1 MRLSNTQARD
11 VMKQAAAQAIPTD
24 HPAIPALEETF
35 GPHTFFASAEG
46 LHVVERGEL
55 PGPEA
60 DTAFLVKVAGWVDDQ
75 HSSVTPLRAEVTKM
89 VDIGPDNGDGDP
101 LAAPGRRIR
110 GRG

>member
-1 MRLSNTQARD
+1 
-11 VMKQAAAQAIPTD
+11 
-24 HPAIPALEETF
+24 
-35 GPHTFFASAEG
+35 
-46 LHVVERGEL
+46 
-55 PGPEA
+55 
-60 DTAFLVKVAGWVDDQ
+60 VAGWVDDQ